1 MGLTAPI
8 LTMKKFSLLSLSLF
22 LLIAFTGYESTG
34 ANKSESDDE
43 DEYEYVTSTN
53 SRIPVRSVRAPAT
66 TKMEAVAPWA
76 LYRARKPRIT
86 LAPAVRASV
95 VTIEFP
101 LSRQSYS

>member
-1 MGLTAPI
+1 MGLTAPHIDHEKI
-8 LTMKKFSLLSLSLF
+8 LTAFSISF
-22 LLIAFTGYESTG
+22 LLIALTGCESTG

-43 DEYEYVTSTN
+43 DEYEYVTSIN
-53 SRIPVRSVRAPAT
+53 SRIPVRSVRALAT

-86 LAPAVRASV
+86 LVPAVRASV